1 MDTLRLT
8 DEQRRMVADNHNPIY
23 AYLHSKRL
31 PVDDFYGLAA
41 VGLCKAALAYD
52 PARGKFS
59 TLAWQTMSRE
69 IGNEF
74 RVRSTARR
82 TAEVISLDAGDT
94 AEGLHGLITDDDAAD
109 DPSNLVDAW
118 HLIDRLRALASDRD
132 RRILAYRMLG
142 YTNDDIGPKVG
153 LGRGGVSFAVRA
165 IRNRLGV
172 LA

>member
-1 MDTLRLT
+1 MEMARLT
-8 DEQRRMVADNHNPIY
+8 DQQRQLVADNHNPIY

-31 PVDDFYGLAA
+31 PVDDFYDLAA

-82 TAEVISLDAGDT
+82 TAEVISLDAGD
-94 AEGLHGLITDDDAAD
+94 
-109 DPSNLVDAW
+109 
-118 HLIDRLRALASDRD
+118 
-132 RRILAYRMLG
+132 
-142 YTNDDIGPKVG
+142 IGPKVG
-153 LGRGGVSFAVRA
+153 LGRGGASFAVRA